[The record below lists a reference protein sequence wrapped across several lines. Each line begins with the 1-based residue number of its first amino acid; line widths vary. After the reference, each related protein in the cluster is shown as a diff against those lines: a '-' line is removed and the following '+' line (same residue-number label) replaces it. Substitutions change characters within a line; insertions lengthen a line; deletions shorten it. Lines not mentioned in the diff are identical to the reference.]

1 MDLWGTHFHNPEA
14 FWLLLALPALI
25 ALHLRSLY
33 RQKVTIKFP
42 ALGLARKAQ
51 SSWMLWAR
59 RWLPVLRWVAFVL
72 FVVALARPQS
82 REHMEQMSTE
92 GVDIMLM
99 LDVSGSMDFLDMMG
113 PVEQAKLGV
122 MNADKMYRSG
132 EYKQYSRMGVAKKV
146 LEEFINKR
154 PSDRLGLTVFA
165 TSAFTQCPLTTDHG
179 VLIELL
185 HGVNDSTLD
194 GRSTAI
200 GDGLM
205 DAVLRLKDT
214 PAKSKI
220 VVLLTDGDNN
230 AGDIEPLRAADV
242 ARALGIR
249 IYTIDIG
256 KQSGSFLWF
265 QQNPFTGELNW
276 SEVPIPEGEGIDAN
290 LMSQMAEMTGG
301 KFFTAKDTKE
311 LEDIYT
317 SIDKMEKTDIQ
328 SWSYTH
334 YTEEFYP
341 WLLLGAVFLFLELLL
356 ANTRFTRV
364 P

>member
-1 MDLWGTHFHNPEA
+1 
-14 FWLLLALPALI
+14 
-25 ALHLRSLY
+25 
-33 RQKVTIKFP
+33 
-42 ALGLARKAQ
+42 
-51 SSWMLWAR
+51 
-59 RWLPVLRWVAFVL
+59 
-72 FVVALARPQS
+72 
-82 REHMEQMSTE
+82 
-92 GVDIMLM
+92 
-99 LDVSGSMDFLDMMG
+99 
-113 PVEQAKLGV
+113 
-122 MNADKMYRSG
+122 
-132 EYKQYSRMGVAKKV
+132 
-146 LEEFINKR
+146 
-154 PSDRLGLTVFA
+154 LT
-165 TSAFTQCPLTTDHG
+165 
-179 VLIELL
+179 ELL

-249 IYTIDIG
+249 IYTIGIG